1 MDHQSEPIERLE
13 IHRAEILE
21 ELEEID
27 SPMDSPLQKGKSK
40 FYQVIRSD
48 DVTRKSFPMAERR

>member
-21 ELEEID
+21 ELEEI
-27 SPMDSPLQKGKSK
+27 DSPLQKGKSK